1 MKKKKKKMN
10 ISHLLKE
17 FRVLTATEGEWSWEE
32 DQELE
37 ELVETLGEDWE
48 RISRQMRRAA
58 SRQSTS

>member
-1 MKKKKKKMN
+1 MN

-48 RISRQMRRAA
+48 GISRQMRRAA
-58 SRQSTS
+58 SRQSTL